1 MQTEFNK
8 IICGWVVDK
17 NATSDEIWDKINK
30 IKNEPKEYE
39 KVKAN
44 FKNFQLKTVAQM
56 QENYEKI
63 YQAIPQKSGGVVKLE
78 KINHCITDSN
88 ESYIKELL
96 LEEKR
101 KEEYIHALECIN
113 AQKDEQIERAK
124 QQIKQKQDTIVY
136 YENMRVIKL
145 IKKLKK
151 RRK

>member
-8 IICGWVVDK
+8 IICGWVIDK
-17 NATSDEIWDKINK
+17 NATSDEIWDKINQ
-30 IKNEPKEYE
+30 IKNDKKEYE

-56 QENYEKI
+56 QKDYEKI
-63 YQAIPQKSGGVVKLE
+63 YQAIHQKSGGVVKLE
-78 KINHCITDSN
+78 KINHCNTDSN

-101 KEEYIHALECIN
+101 KEEYIHVLESIN
-113 AQKDEQIERAK
+113 TQKDEEIERVK
-124 QQIKQKQDTIVY
+124 QEVKQKQDTIVY

>member
-1 MQTEFNK
+1 MPTEFNK
-8 IICGWVVDK
+8 IICGWIIDK
-17 NATSDEIWDKINK
+17 NATSDKIWDKINQ
-30 IKNEPKEYE
+30 IKNDKKEYE

-56 QENYEKI
+56 QKDYEKI
-63 YQAIPQKSGGVVKLE
+63 YQAIHQKSGGVVKLE

-101 KEEYIHALECIN
+101 KEEYIHVLECIN
-113 AQKDEQIERAK
+113 TQKDEEIERVK
-124 QQIKQKQDTIVY
+124 QEVKQKQDTIVY

-145 IKKLKK
+145 IRKLKK

>member
-8 IICGWVVDK
+8 IICGWVIDK
-17 NATSDEIWDKINK
+17 NATSDEIWDKINQ
-30 IKNEPKEYE
+30 IKNDKKEYE

-56 QENYEKI
+56 QKDYEKI
-63 YQAIPQKSGGVVKLE
+63 YQAIHQKSGGVVKLE

-101 KEEYIHALECIN
+101 KEEYIHVLESIN
-113 AQKDEQIERAK
+113 TQKDEEIERVK
-124 QQIKQKQDTIVY
+124 QEVKQKQDTIVY